1 MVKYNRSALN
11 KSVITLDTPF
21 MWSYYIAL
29 YRYIC
34 YIYSNSC
41 LKIQKLCTFSLNF
54 YPSATEPSEL
64 ISQPNLHLKLA
75 SCILV
80 RSWSTLHD
88 LHTFWSNT
96 FCGQCNPSDRSKSG
110 IWRRIYACIGRKFCG
125 LPWHSKPL
133 IYKEKKKTQSERV
146 SCQSRSRVGEPG
158 VWGLGI
164 IREGFMNQISHSKH
178 AWSMVS
184 CSFFERRFI
193 CIRKSWAGK
202 KLLKPK
208 GRASLKVPKSPNQ
221 LSTS

>member
-11 KSVITLDTPF
+11 KSVITLGTHSCDRIILPYIDTF
-21 MWSYYIAL
+21 VTYIVTHVWKYKNLAHS
-29 YRYIC
+29 R
-34 YIYSNSC
+34 S
-41 LKIQKLCTFSLNF
+41 TFILPPRNLHK
-54 YPSATEPSEL
+54 L

-75 SCILV
+75 SCILF

-88 LHTFWSNT
+88 LHKFWSNT
-96 FCGQCNPSDRSKSG
+96 FVVNVTPSDRSKSG
-110 IWRRIYACIGRKFCG
+110 IWRRIYACIGRKICG

-133 IYKEKKKTQSERV
+133 IYKEKEKTQSERV

-184 CSFFERRFI
+184 CSFFEGRFI